1 MMIEKEK
8 VIDNFNVLFGKISG
22 KAKLEDQ
29 LDMLQSHI
37 VELEIDVK
45 RLQTRLEK
53 RDHISKTSVSVKQ
66 ELESKLNEANIKIET
81 LMHERNEMK
90 KEVSGHIRFRGVDT
104 LSFLQSSKYL
114 SQLKSIKSDQET
126 LITAYI
132 PQGQSLSDIKDGTIV
147 EQIDENSQH
156 LLDKIDSQTGYVL
169 FYDTF
174 NMVCEAIAPA
184 FPIKD
189 PMLKFGNTFDVK
201 KLKLMAN
208 KDVGVCV
215 VIVHAGES
223 FVGFSP
229 DMNGFETH
237 HVIRSSV
244 KAKHT
249 KGGFS
254 QRRFEKLRDED
265 IAHHIEKVRKVIKKV
280 LEDNVNLDS
289 NVNLDGDVNN
299 IDYIITGGDLQLV
312 KHVMDGLANDIPMI
326 EKTMDIKIEKHNT
339 DAILKSALSS
349 RRYLL

>member
-1 MMIEKEK
+1 MIEKEK

-22 KAKLEDQ
+22 KDKLEEQ

-53 RDHISKTSVSVKQ
+53 RDHISKTSVSAKQ
-66 ELESKLNEANIKIET
+66 EIESKLNEANIKIET

-90 KEVSGHIRFRGVDT
+90 KEASGDIRFRNIDT
-104 LSFLQSSKYL
+104 IYPLRFLEYL
-114 SQLKSIKSDQET
+114 CRIKSLKSPKES
-126 LITAYI
+126 LISAYV
-132 PQGQSLSDIKDGTIV
+132 PQGQSLSDLKNSDYV
-147 EQIDENSQH
+147 MEQIDESSHH

-169 FYDTF
+169 FYDPF
-174 NMVCEAIAPA
+174 GMVREIVAPA
-184 FPIKD
+184 FPLKD
-189 PMLKFGNTFDVK
+189 SILKFGNTFDID

-208 KDVGVCV
+208 NDFGVCV

-223 FVGFSP
+223 FVGFAP
-229 DMNGFETH
+229 DKNGFETH
-237 HVIRSSV
+237 QVVRSSV

-280 LEDNVNLDS
+280 LDD
-289 NVNLDGDVNN
+289 DVNN
-299 IDYIITGGDLQLV
+299 IDYIITGGDSQLV
-312 KHVMDGLANDIPMI
+312 KHAMDGLADDIPVI
-326 EKTMDIKIEKHNT
+326 EKTMDVKIEKHNA

>member
-1 MMIEKEK
+1 MIEKEK

-22 KAKLEDQ
+22 KEKLENQ

-37 VELEIDVK
+37 VELEIDIK
-45 RLQTRLEK
+45 RLRTRLEK

-66 ELESKLNEANIKIET
+66 EIESKLNEANIKIET

-90 KEVSGHIRFRGVDT
+90 KEASGHIRFRGVDS
-104 LSFLQSSKYL
+104 LSPQRFLDYL
-114 SQLKSIKSDQET
+114 SQLKSLKSDSES
-126 LITAYI
+126 LITIYV
-132 PQGQSLSDIKDGTIV
+132 PQGQSLSDLKNDIVV

-156 LLDKIDSQTGYVL
+156 LLGKIDSQTGYVL
-169 FYDTF
+169 FYDQF
-174 NMVCEAIAPA
+174 GMVREAVAPA

-189 PMLKFGNTFDVK
+189 PMLKFGKTFDVK
-201 KLKLMAN
+201 RLKLMAN

-223 FVGFSP
+223 FVGFAPSKG
-229 DMNGFETH
+229 GFETH
-237 HVIRSSV
+237 QVVRSSV

-280 LEDNVNLDS
+280 LDDNT
-289 NVNLDGDVNN
+289 NVDINN
-299 IDYIITGGDLQLV
+299 IDYIITGGDSQLV
-312 KHVMDGLANDIPMI
+312 KHAMDGLADDIPAI
-326 EKTMDIKIEKHNT
+326 EKTMDVKIEKHNA
-339 DAILKSALSS
+339 DVILKSALSS

>member
-1 MMIEKEK
+1 MIEKEK

-22 KAKLEDQ
+22 KDKLEKQ

-45 RLQTRLEK
+45 RLRTRLEK
-53 RDHISKTSVSVKQ
+53 RDHISKTSVSAKQ
-66 ELESKLNEANIKIET
+66 EIESKLNEANIKIET

-90 KEVSGHIRFRGVDT
+90 KEVYGAIRFRGMDSISP
-104 LSFLQSSKYL
+104 LRFPDYL
-114 SQLKSIKSDQET
+114 SQLKSLKSDRET
-126 LITAYI
+126 LITAYV
-132 PQGQSLSDIKDGTIV
+132 PQGQSLSDLKNDIVV

-156 LLDKIDSQTGYVL
+156 LLGKIDSQTGCVL
-169 FYDTF
+169 FYDTS
-174 NMVCEAIAPA
+174 NMVREAVTPI
-184 FPIKD
+184 FPLKD
-189 PMLKFGNTFDVK
+189 SMLKFGKTFDVK

-223 FVGFSP
+223 FVGFAP
-229 DMNGFETH
+229 DKNGFETH
-237 HVIRSSV
+237 QVVRSGV

-254 QRRFEKLRDED
+254 QGRFEKLRDED
-265 IAHHIEKVRKVIKKV
+265 IAHHIEKVRKVIRKV
-280 LEDNVNLDS
+280 LEDNADI
-289 NVNLDGDVNN
+289 NVDANN
-299 IDYIITGGDLQLV
+299 IDYIITGGDRQLV
-312 KHVMDGLANDIPMI
+312 KHAMDGLVDDIPVI
-326 EKTMDIKIEKHNT
+326 EKTMDVKIEKHNT

>member
-1 MMIEKEK
+1 MIEKEK

-22 KAKLEDQ
+22 KDKLEDQ
-29 LDMLQSHI
+29 VDMLQSHI
-37 VELEIDVK
+37 VELEIDIK

-66 ELESKLNEANIKIET
+66 EIESKLNEANIKIET

-90 KEVSGHIRFRGVDT
+90 KKASGDIRFRDMYAISP
-104 LSFLQSSKYL
+104 LRFSDYL
-114 SQLKSIKSDQET
+114 SRIKSLKSPEES
-126 LITAYI
+126 LITAYV
-132 PQGQSLSDIKDGTIV
+132 PQGQSLSDLKNSDDVI
-147 EQIDENSQH
+147 EQIDVNSQH

-169 FYDTF
+169 FYDPF
-174 NMVCEAIAPA
+174 GMVREIVAPA
-184 FPIKD
+184 FPLKD
-189 PMLKFGNTFDVK
+189 SILKFGNTFDID

-223 FVGFSP
+223 FVGFAP
-229 DMNGFETH
+229 DKNGFETH
-237 HVIRSSV
+237 QVVRSSV

-280 LEDNVNLDS
+280 LDD
-289 NVNLDGDVNN
+289 DVNN
-299 IDYIITGGDLQLV
+299 IDYIITGGDSQLV
-312 KHVMDGLANDIPMI
+312 KHAMDGLADDIPVI
-326 EKTMDIKIEKHNT
+326 EKTMDIKIEKHNA